1 MNPEQQ
7 GEISLSEEWSFK
19 FESFLHEYYSEVVNP
34 TCLDDMLPDCTADWI
49 GDLGSDEMI
58 KLTGI
63 FISKHLN
70 DSVPEVTDLA
80 TEKAFNAGVLRGI
93 KLINKRHC

>member
-58 KLTGI
+58 
-63 FISKHLN
+63 
-70 DSVPEVTDLA
+70 TDLA